1 MRALHSPPAG
11 PSPTAPLLGGT
22 IVHHDSL
29 GAAMATTIRL
39 SDEAELR
46 LAELA
51 ALLHLSKNA
60 VIEKA
65 VLEMDERT
73 SRRVRVR
80 TAFDVVRARDA
91 ELLERL
97 SR

>member
-1 MRALHSPPAG
+1 
-11 PSPTAPLLGGT
+11 
-22 IVHHDSL
+22 
-29 GAAMATTIRL
+29 MASTIRL
-39 SDEAELR
+39 SDKAELR
-46 LAELA
+46 LSELA
-51 ALLHLSKNA
+51 TLLHLSKNA

>member
-1 MRALHSPPAG
+1 
-11 PSPTAPLLGGT
+11 
-22 IVHHDSL
+22 
-29 GAAMATTIRL
+29 MATTVRL

-51 ALLHLSKNA
+51 TLLHLSKNA

>member
-1 MRALHSPPAG
+1 
-11 PSPTAPLLGGT
+11 
-22 IVHHDSL
+22 
-29 GAAMATTIRL
+29 MATTVRL
-39 SDEAELR
+39 SDEAEER

-51 ALLHLSKNA
+51 RLLHLSKNA

-73 SRRVRVR
+73 TRRVRVR

>member
-1 MRALHSPPAG
+1 M
-11 PSPTAPLLGGT
+11 
-22 IVHHDSL
+22 
-29 GAAMATTIRL
+29 MATTIRL

-51 ALLHLSKNA
+51 ELLHLSKNA

-65 VLEMDERT
+65 VLELDEQT

-80 TAFDVVRARDA
+80 AAFDVVRARDA

>member
-1 MRALHSPPAG
+1 
-11 PSPTAPLLGGT
+11 
-22 IVHHDSL
+22 
-29 GAAMATTIRL
+29 MATTVRL
-39 SDEAELR
+39 SDEAEQR

-65 VLEMDERT
+65 VLELDERT
-73 SRRVRVR
+73 TRRARVR
-80 TAFDVVRARDA
+80 TAFDVVRTRDA

-97 SR
+97 SL